1 MPKMPKSSMM
11 ERVGP
16 KKTPTF
22 TNAASNPLKGK
33 KAAAKTAKP
42 AVKKPTKKTGSACG
56 KGATIP
62 RPLKLPRT

>member
-42 AVKKPTKKTGSACG
+42 AVKKPTKKTCSACG
-56 KGATIP
+56 K
-62 RPLKLPRT
+62 

>member
-42 AVKKPTKKTGSACG
+42 AVKTKAKSKTSCC
-56 KGATIP
+56 K
-62 RPLKLPRT
+62 